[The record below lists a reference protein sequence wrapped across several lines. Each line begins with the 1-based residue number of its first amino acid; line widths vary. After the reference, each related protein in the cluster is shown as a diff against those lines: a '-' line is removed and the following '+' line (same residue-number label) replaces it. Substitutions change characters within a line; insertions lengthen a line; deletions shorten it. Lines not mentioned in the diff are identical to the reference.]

1 MAYVVSLKQYEYTG
15 PLDMLLD
22 MITRAKIDI
31 HDIFVSEITEQ
42 YLESMSQIDE
52 LDMDSASE
60 FLQMAATLLEIKSRA
75 LLPKPPEPEDPNEE
89 SPEEALIRQLEEYRK
104 FKEISEDLRKLEE
117 EAKNLITKLPE
128 EYPLPPPTI
137 ELTGLTLSGLARA
150 FARVLR
156 RLEEQAENEQFERFS
171 QREVRRETFTIA
183 QCMSRIQKRVK
194 KGSVSFFSLFEDVP
208 VKDEVIT
215 VFLALL
221 ELLKLSRVRAVQ
233 KSEFDDIIIEKNP
246 EAETQAGESEKGP
259 AAE

>member
-137 ELTGLTLSGLARA
+137 ELTGLTLSGLAKA
-150 FARVLR
+150 FARVLK
-156 RLEEQAENEQFERFS
+156 RLEEQAENEQFERYS
-171 QREVRRETFTIA
+171 QREVRRETFTVA
-183 QCMSRIQKRVK
+183 QCMSRILKRVK
-194 KGSVSFFSLFEDVP
+194 KGSVSFFSLFEDTP
-208 VKDEVIT
+208 IKDEVIT

-221 ELLKLSRVRAVQ
+221 ELLKLSRVRAAQ
-233 KSEFDDIIIEKNP
+233 NGEFDDIIIERNP
-246 EAETQAGESEKGP
+246 DAE
-259 AAE
+259 